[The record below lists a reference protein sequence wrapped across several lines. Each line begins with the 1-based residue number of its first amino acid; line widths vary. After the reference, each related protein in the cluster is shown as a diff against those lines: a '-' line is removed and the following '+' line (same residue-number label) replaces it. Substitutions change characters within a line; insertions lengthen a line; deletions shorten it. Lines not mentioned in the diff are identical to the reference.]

1 MPSIPLKQE
10 NTLAIDAPVSILGS
24 MRGRFF
30 RLEVI
35 LCLLIL
41 IPGTAMSQAVHYVFQ
56 EYKPANYLDE
66 TGQPAGFFVDIIRE
80 AVENR
85 LGLDLR
91 ISVFPWVRCQALVR
105 QGEADLMTTIPT
117 PGRLEYADLVNVPIW
132 IKQYRLYTYRDH
144 PRIPEM
150 HGIRSLEEIRKAR
163 FTVISYIGNNWAKT
177 NLEDI
182 GVPVL
187 NATSVEGMYRMLIA
201 RRGDIIVDDPILVR
215 DNLNSAG
222 LENRIVLTEGLV
234 ESSAFYPMIS
244 KQSDL
249 SARTDEFAAAVQAM
263 WDDGSIASIMERY
276 Q

>member
-1 MPSIPLKQE
+1 
-10 NTLAIDAPVSILGS
+10 
-24 MRGRFF
+24 MRGRLF
-30 RLEVI
+30 RLAII

-41 IPGTAMSQAVHYVFQ
+41 CPGMAISQAVHYVFQ
-56 EYKPANYLDE
+56 EYRPANFLDE

-144 PRIPEM
+144 PRVPEM

-187 NATSVEGMYRMLIA
+187 DATSVEGMYRMLIA

-215 DNLNSAG
+215 DSLNAAG

-234 ESSAFYPMIS
+234 ESSTFYPMIS

-249 SARTDEFAAAVQAM
+249 SARTEEFADALQAM
-263 WDDGSIASIMERY
+263 WEDGSIESIMDRY

>member
-1 MPSIPLKQE
+1 MPPIPLIQG
-10 NTLAIDAPVSILGS
+10 NILDIDSHVSILGS
-24 MRGRFF
+24 MRGRLF
-30 RLEVI
+30 RLAII

-41 IPGTAMSQAVHYVFQ
+41 CPGMAISQAVHYVFQ
-56 EYKPANYLDE
+56 EYRPANFLDE

-132 IKQYRLYTYRDH
+132 IKQYRLYTYRNH
-144 PRIPEM
+144 PRVPEM

-187 NATSVEGMYRMLIA
+187 DATSVEGMYRMLIA

-215 DNLNSAG
+215 DSLNAAG

-249 SARTDEFAAAVQAM
+249 SARTEEFADALQAM
-263 WDDGSIASIMERY
+263 WEDGSIESIMDRY